1 MADLHRWIPA
11 FATLVLVTGL
21 VAPASAQNGLSC
33 TASAPTVTPTSTP
46 PQPTLR
52 QEGFTELTADIVL
65 TCVGAPGATPTQP
78 PNIIPQANI
87 AVSLSAPV
95 TSRVL
100 GGTSPQFLTEALLLV
115 DDPSPGTTYPA
126 LGNQDPCL
134 SPLNPAV
141 ACQVVGDGGQTFNQ
155 AGKFNVFQGIA
166 GGPGSY
172 SITFLGVPIDP
183 PGGTLAS
190 RTYRIT
196 NLRVDATQVGA
207 DNFSPVFAF
216 VSASPSSSVQ
226 INNLV
231 NSVGFV
237 SYGLTA
243 GTSVV
248 GTPFPQCVSSSM
260 TQVGTVTFTEN
271 FTTAFKVAGRTG
283 QNQPGTVYNT
293 ESGLEIAFT
302 GGTPGL
308 ADTGTRLQAVVSGIP
323 LGVTVWVDDWAQST
337 GATGM
342 TPSDATLV
350 AGTVYVPPVD
360 PGSNTP
366 QQALSGNSAT
376 FVWEVTNTNSSAI
389 DSLSFNIYVSI
400 NSVAAPGTAAVLS
413 GFNPQQAL
421 ATSPMTGPIPEFSS
435 TVNVPSSATNLF
447 TVSPCLTISGL
458 VTLSGTGLSGVP
470 VALSG
475 TESGSTTT
483 NTSGNYSF
491 TVAPGGNY
499 TLTPSLAGYTFSPPN
514 LSFNSLSS
522 SQTANFT
529 ALQDQTIAFGALAN
543 QHLGTPPFMVSA
555 TASSGLA
562 VSFASI
568 TPAVCTVSG
577 ATVTLVTV
585 GTCTIQATQAGNSSY
600 AAATPVNQSFYVT
613 PTCAGTVIE
622 YQASGEFGSNVISG
636 PDKIKLAGEPF
647 SIALYVC
654 ESKTPS
660 KTGSDWAAY
669 APLYMTGT
677 VTSGLTGQPTA
688 ISAQRMTIILV
699 QPSVGVDIA
708 EVEGTLA
715 VHGNVIFIH
724 GSVALP
730 AGTLT
735 STSIAPFSR
744 VPIVTAHSGFMV
756 SSLLPVWKPSSVY
769 TLGKEILDPSGNVQE
784 ATTAGTSGTTAP
796 TWNETTRGTTN
807 DGSVVWT
814 CQGPPPSTTLSV
826 TGTAAATVYTGK
838 DPQVNAL
845 LHPNGVR
852 VITTHADGT
861 QSVRPMRAAPVDLG
875 APSDTVMLRFYASG
889 VRDASDVHV
898 RIAGQDVPVIYSG
911 ASGHFP
917 GFDEVTVELPR
928 SLAGMGDVDVVLTAD
943 GQTASPVRIHIQ

>member
-52 QEGFTELTADIVL
+52 QEGFAELTADIVL

-155 AGKFNVFQGIA
+155 AGKFNVFQGIE
-166 GGPGSY
+166 GGPGSS
-172 SITFLGVPIDP
+172 SITFLGVPVDP
-183 PGGTLAS
+183 PGGILVA

-196 NLRVDATQVGA
+196 NVRIDATGVGA
-207 DNFSPVFAF
+207 NNFSPVFAF
-216 VSASPSSSVQ
+216 VTASPSTSIQ
-226 INNLV
+226 IGNPENA
-231 NSVGFV
+231 VGFV
-237 SYGLTA
+237 SYGLTT
-243 GTSVV
+243 GTSVL
-248 GTPFPQCVSSSM
+248 GTPFLNCQSYGI

-271 FTTAFKVAGRTG
+271 FATAFKVAGRTG
-283 QNQPGTVYNT
+283 QNVPGTVYYT
-293 ESGLEIAFT
+293 ESGLEIAVT
-302 GGTPGL
+302 GTAGP

-323 LGVTVWVDDWAQST
+323 LGVTVWVDDWAQSPA
-337 GATGM
+337 ATV
-342 TPSDATLV
+342 TIPSDATLV
-350 AGTVYVPPVD
+350 AGTVSVPSGD
-360 PGSNTP
+360 PGSNTR
-366 QQALSGNSAT
+366 QQALPGNSAT

-389 DSLSFNIYVSI
+389 DSLSFNIYASI
-400 NSVAAPGTAAVLS
+400 SSVAAPGTAAVLS
-413 GFNPQQAL
+413 GFSPQQPL

-435 TVNVPSSATNLF
+435 TVNVPVSATNLF
-447 TVSPCLTISGL
+447 TISPCVFILGEVAL
-458 VTLSGTGLSGVP
+458 AGTGLSGVT

-475 TESGSTTT
+475 SQSGSAITDA
-483 NTSGNYSF
+483 SGRYSF
-491 TVAPGGNY
+491 TVAAGGNY
-499 TLTPSLAGYTFSPPN
+499 TVTPSLAGYIFNPLN

-529 ALQDQTIAFGALAN
+529 ALQDQTITFGALAN
-543 QHLGTPPFMVSA
+543 QALGTPPFPVSA

-715 VHGNVIFIH
+715 VHGNAIFIH

-735 STSIAPFSR
+735 STNIAPFPS
-744 VPIVTAHSGFMV
+744 VSTIAGKSGFSYMV
-756 SSLLPVWKPSSVY
+756 THPAWQPSFAY
-769 TLGKEILDPSGNVQE
+769 ALGKEILDPSGNVQE

-826 TGTAAATVYTGK
+826 SGTAAATVYTGK